1 MSSFKI
7 AFTDEPKVSR
17 SASARAPD
25 RVFLA
30 ALAAAV
36 GVAFLIAFYYSISD
50 LSQAMASAVLSSLY
64 S

>member
-7 AFTDEPKVSR
+7 AVADEPKVR
-17 SASARAPD
+17 RNNPGRAPD

-30 ALAAAV
+30 ALAVAV
-36 GVAFLIAFYYSISD
+36 GIAFLVAFYYSISD
-50 LSQAMASAVLSSLY
+50 LSQAMAAAVLSSLY